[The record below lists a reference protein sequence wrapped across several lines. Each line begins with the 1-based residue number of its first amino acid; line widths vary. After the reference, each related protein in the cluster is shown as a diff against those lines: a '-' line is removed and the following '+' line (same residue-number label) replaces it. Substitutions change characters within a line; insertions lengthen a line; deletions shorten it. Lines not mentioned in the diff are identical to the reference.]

1 MQLSG
6 QVRRSLSGYG
16 NEFKAKEQGG
26 VKVNRNI
33 GTEEA
38 IKRWDSFADA
48 YSANHTEQGDLHKEV
63 FLNPT
68 LLTLMETV
76 RNKKVLDA
84 GCGEGYLSRMLA
96 RSEATVTA
104 VDYSSRMIE
113 IAKGRTPNDLLID
126 YRQGNCEDLNSL
138 EDKSFDLIVSNMV
151 IQDLADY
158 EKAFQEMYR
167 LLVDGGCFI
176 FSILHPC
183 FVTPESGWEK
193 TKGGKKSHWN
203 VDKYFY
209 EGVYEQRLGDKE
221 KMLFFHRTLT
231 SYINTLIKTGFIL
244 ESIIEPKP
252 SKEMLEKYPSF
263 EEDFRCA
270 DFIVFKLKK

>member
-1 MQLSG
+1 LDE
-6 QVRRSLSGYG
+6 L
-16 NEFKAKEQGG
+16 KAREQGG
-26 VKVNRNI
+26 VNMNQNT
-33 GTEEA
+33 GAEEA
-38 IKRWDSFADA
+38 IRRWDSFADT

-68 LLTLMETV
+68 LLSLMETV
-76 RNKKVLDA
+76 RNKNVLDA

-193 TKGGKKSHWN
+193 TKGGKKLHWN

>member
-1 MQLSG
+1 MIQN
-6 QVRRSLSGYG
+6 V
-16 NEFKAKEQGG
+16 
-26 VKVNRNI
+26 

-38 IKRWDSFADA
+38 IKRWDSFADT
-48 YSANHTEQGDLHKEV
+48 YSANHTEQGDHHKEV

-68 LLTLMETV
+68 LLSLMETV
-76 RNKKVLDA
+76 TNKKILDA
-84 GCGEGYLSRMLA
+84 GCGEGYLSRILA

-104 VDYSSRMIE
+104 VDYSPRMIE

-138 EDKSFDLIVSNMV
+138 DDKSFDLIVSNMV
-151 IQDLADY
+151 IQDLANY

-193 TKGGKKSHWN
+193 TKDGKKLHWN

-209 EGVYEQRLGDKE
+209 EGAYEQQGLGDKE

-244 ESIIEPKP
+244 ESIVEPKP
-252 SKEMLEKYPSF
+252 TKEMLKKYPSF

>member
-1 MQLSG
+1 MNLRFHTWLFNFIAYYYRWFFKG
-6 QVRRSLSGYG
+6 QAKGYTKSLEKYEK
-16 NEFKAKEQGG
+16 NLVIPEGG
-26 VKVNRNI
+26 
-33 GTEEA
+33 
-38 IKRWDSFADA
+38 
-48 YSANHTEQGDLHKEV
+48 
-63 FLNPT
+63 
-68 LLTLMETV
+68 
-76 RNKKVLDA
+76 KVLDI
-84 GCGEGYLSRMLA
+84 GCGTGAFGYAFKIRGYD
-96 RSEATVTA
+96 VQGI
-104 VDYSSRMIE
+104 D
-113 IAKGRTPNDLLID
+113 IAKKMVKHAKRKELLCEH
-126 YRQGNCEDLNSL
+126 GNIL
-138 EDKSFDLIVSNMV
+138 EGLRFTDNSFDLIVSNMV
-151 IQDLADY
+151 IQDLANF

-193 TKGGKKSHWN
+193 TKDGKKLHWN

-209 EGVYEQRLGDKE
+209 EGAYEQGLGDKE

-244 ESIIEPKP
+244 ESIVEPKP
-252 SKEMLEKYPSF
+252 STEMLKKHPSF

>member
-1 MQLSG
+1 MNQ
-6 QVRRSLSGYG
+6 
-16 NEFKAKEQGG
+16 
-26 VKVNRNI
+26 NI

-38 IKRWDSFADA
+38 IKRWDSFADT

-68 LLTLMETV
+68 LLSLMETV
-76 RNKKVLDA
+76 RNKNILDA
-84 GCGEGYLSRMLA
+84 GCGEGYLSRILA

-151 IQDLADY
+151 IQDLANY

-193 TKGGKKSHWN
+193 TKDGKKLHWN

-209 EGVYEQRLGDKE
+209 EGVYEQGLGDKE

-244 ESIIEPKP
+244 ECIIEPKP

>member
-1 MQLSG
+1 MKLN
-6 QVRRSLSGYG
+6 V
-16 NEFKAKEQGG
+16 
-26 VKVNRNI
+26 

-38 IKRWDSFADA
+38 IKRWDSFADT

-68 LLTLMETV
+68 ILSLMETV
-76 RNKKVLDA
+76 KNKKVLDA
-84 GCGEGYLSRMLA
+84 GCGEGYLSRILA
-96 RSEATVTA
+96 KSEATVTA
-104 VDYSSRMIE
+104 VDYSPRMIE
-113 IAKGRTPNDLLID
+113 IAKGRTPNDLVID
-126 YRQGNCEDLNSL
+126 YRQGNCEDLNSI

-151 IQDLADY
+151 IQDLANY

-193 TKGGKKSHWN
+193 TKEGKKLHWN

-209 EGVYEQRLGDKE
+209 EGTYEQGLGNKE

-231 SYINTLIKTGFIL
+231 SYINTLLKTGFIL
-244 ESIIEPKP
+244 ERIVEPKP
-252 SKEMLEKYPSF
+252 SKEMLKKYPSF

>member
-1 MQLSG
+1 
-6 QVRRSLSGYG
+6 
-16 NEFKAKEQGG
+16 
-26 VKVNRNI
+26 VKQHI
-33 GTEEA
+33 GTKEA
-38 IKRWDSFADA
+38 IKRWDRFAET
-48 YSANHTEQGDLHKEV
+48 YSASHTEQGDLHKEV

-68 LLTLMETV
+68 LLSLLGEV
-76 RNKKVLDA
+76 KNKNILDS
-84 GCGEGYLSRMLA
+84 GCGEGYFSRILA
-96 RSEATVTA
+96 QSQATVTA
-104 VDYSSRMIE
+104 VDYSTKMLE
-113 IAKGRTPNDLLID
+113 IAKKRTPIDLQID
-126 YRQGNCEDLNSL
+126 YRYGNCEDLDFLKDN
-138 EDKSFDLIVSNMV
+138 SFDVIVSNMV

-167 LLVDGGCFI
+167 LLLDGGYFI

-193 TKGGKKSHWN
+193 TNDGEKLHWN

-231 SYINTLIKTGFIL
+231 SYISTIIKTGFIL
-244 ESIIEPKP
+244 EGLVEPKP
-252 SKEMLEKYPSF
+252 SEEMLSKYPAF

-270 DFIVFKLKK
+270 DFIVFKLRKQVKSLNLKGSFSN